1 MRKVIISVAP
11 VGSADPVSPDTLA
24 EDVARCAVE
33 GASICH
39 LHAKTRG
46 GVLSTDPSV
55 MTECF
60 EKIGKSCDII
70 AQASTGGISRMNI
83 RQRCN
88 PLKDRRV
95 ESASLNGGSCNLG
108 EEVYCNSF
116 EDIRYCAKEVYARR
130 ILPEF
135 EVFEI
140 GMIHN
145 ILTVARELPFQ
156 KPLLFNLVFGHQG
169 GMPSTIGHLFA
180 FYSFL
185 PKDPDT
191 YWGVTHYGRSG
202 WDLIAAAIAMGANLV
217 RIGFEDSRWLS
228 EGQQAEKNYQ
238 LVSRL
243 ACLIRAMGLE
253 PATPKEARQMLRI
266 HPSHMGWHPSHHEA

>member
-11 VGSADPVSPDTLA
+11 VGGADPVCPDALA
-24 EDVARCAVE
+24 EDVARCAGE

-39 LHAKTRG
+39 LHAKTRE
-46 GVLSTDPSV
+46 GVLSPDISIL
-55 MTECF
+55 TECF
-60 EKIGKSCDII
+60 EKIGKHCDII

-83 RQRCN
+83 QQRCH
-88 PLKDRRV
+88 PLKDQRV

-108 EEVYCNSF
+108 EDVYCNSF

-140 GMIHN
+140 GMIYN
-145 ILTVARELPFQ
+145 ILTAARELPFQ
-156 KPLLFNLVFGHQG
+156 KPLLFNLVFGHRG
-169 GMPSTIGHLFA
+169 EMPSTVEHLFA
-180 FYSFL
+180 FTSFL
-185 PKDPDT
+185 PKGPDT
-191 YWGVTHYGRSG
+191 YWGITHYGRSD

-217 RIGFEDSRWLS
+217 RIGFEDSKWLD
-228 EGQQAEKNYQ
+228 EGQQAEKNHQ
-238 LVSRL
+238 LVHRL
-243 ACLIRAMGLE
+243 TCLIRAMGRE

-266 HPSHMGWHPSHHEA
+266 HPHPDRGQHSSHP